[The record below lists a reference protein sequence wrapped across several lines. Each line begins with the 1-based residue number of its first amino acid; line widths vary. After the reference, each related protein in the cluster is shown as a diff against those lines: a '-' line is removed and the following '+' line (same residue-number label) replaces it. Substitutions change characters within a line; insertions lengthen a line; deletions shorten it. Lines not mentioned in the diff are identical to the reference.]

1 MAANSKLV
9 NSSTEPA
16 SVWPYRS
23 LLHIYNSGLKFLVF
37 CGVFVAAFLIN
48 LFHCPVPCGC
58 VMTSG
63 LSLPYFLQI
72 LHTFICHLIHNNQAN
87 PYLCDHYYLISHN
100 SRILFFL
107 PWIQMPFS
115 MNVTLSLWTLVFSL
129 NTPFHIVDTWHI
141 ICMLCFNV
149 QPRCIINPG
158 GAKKCNGCIWNRN
171 WSH

>member
-1 MAANSKLV
+1 MACTPLAANSKLV
-9 NSSTEPA
+9 NTSTEPA
-16 SVWPYRS
+16 SVWPS
-23 LLHIYNSGLKFLVF
+23 LLHIYNSGIKFLFF

-58 VMTSG
+58 AMTSG
-63 LSLPYFLQI
+63 LSVPYFLQI

-100 SRILFFL
+100 SRILFIF
-107 PWIQMPFS
+107 FS
-115 MNVTLSLWTLVFSL
+115 MNVTLSFWTLVFSL

-158 GAKKCNGCIWNRN
+158 GAKKLNGCIWNRN